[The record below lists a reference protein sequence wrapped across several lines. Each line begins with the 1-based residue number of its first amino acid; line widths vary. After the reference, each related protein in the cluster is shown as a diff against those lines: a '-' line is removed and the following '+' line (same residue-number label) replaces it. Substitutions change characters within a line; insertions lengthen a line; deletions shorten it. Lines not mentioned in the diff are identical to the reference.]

1 MQFTQSE
8 NECTQTS
15 KSKDNDRL
23 KAYGNGNTIKQSE
36 QF

>member
-1 MQFTQSE
+1 MQFTWSE

-23 KAYGNGNTIKQSE
+23 KAYGNWNTIKQFE